1 MSGPLTRV
9 ACIRCAATRDV
20 KPTAKGVA
28 RTPAGWRRHG
38 EGQYCGTCWGKAFL
52 MRAVTLP
59 VASPLD
65 CGWDELYARLRVAWQ
80 QATAASN
87 WMMTELYARDVRRN
101 GEEKMPP
108 MAPVYLYPEVRERFP
123 ELPAVTVT
131 ALERACQK
139 RYRAVRYKVLWT
151 CGAALPNYRYPV
163 PLPVPAQAWDLK
175 VDEGV
180 AVVSLRLGEGRVRLR
195 LKGGAQFRRQ
205 VAMAAGMAAGQAV
218 AGEAMLR
225 QEGSSLLV
233 TMAAWLPRAQA
244 GEGRGR
250 RGVLEVATRKESL
263 LTASS
268 AAGDVLWTYNA
279 DHLRRWQAEYSRRL
293 QRWAEDHKYE
303 QRPSPNFADRR
314 SAAVRKHRHRMES
327 ACHEIAA
334 QLVGY
339 ASRRRFAGL
348 KYDDSERGFCEQFP
362 WWRLRAM
369 IAEKLDAAGIEFE
382 MAGNEKE
389 AGGQQE

>member
-1 MSGPLTRV
+1 
-9 ACIRCAATRDV
+9 
-20 KPTAKGVA
+20 
-28 RTPAGWRRHG
+28 
-38 EGQYCGTCWGKAFL
+38 

-65 CGWDELYARLRVAWQ
+65 CGWDELYGQLRVAWQ
-80 QATAASN
+80 QATAAMN
-87 WMMTELYARDVRRN
+87 WMMTELYARDVRRG

-123 ELPAVTVT
+123 ELPAGTVA
-131 ALERACQK
+131 ALERACQR
-139 RYRAVRYKVLWT
+139 RYRAVRYKVLWS
-151 CGAALPNYRYPV
+151 CGSALPNYRYPA
-163 PLPVPAQAWDLK
+163 PFPVPAQAWALS

-180 AVVSLRLGEGRVRLR
+180 AVVSLRLGEARVRLR
-195 LKGGAQFRRQ
+195 LKGGAQFSRQ
-205 VAMAAGMAAGQAV
+205 VGMAACMARGEAV

-225 QEGSSLLV
+225 RQGASLLM

-244 GEGRGR
+244 GEGRER

-279 DHLRRWQAEYSRRL
+279 DHLRRWQAEHARRL

-303 QRPSPNFADRR
+303 QRPEPSFADRR
-314 SAAVRKHRHRMES
+314 SAAVRKYRHRMDS

-348 KYDDSERGFCEQFP
+348 RYDDSERGFCEQFP
-362 WWRLRAM
+362 WWRLKTM

-382 MAGNEKE
+382 VAGKTPSEDE
-389 AGGQQE
+389 PQE